1 MAEVK
6 ILIIEDDPV
15 FADEVKMM
23 VEELGYALPE
33 TVNSLRAALDAIDQA
48 IPDLMLISTNLK
60 CFSTKIDDIYAIK
73 NLNIPFIFLA
83 NTSDQEIYDQAKLF
97 RPHGF
102 MLRPFHPL
110 ALQSTIETALFY
122 GCQVNI
128 NSEVL
133 QAWKEDLILNESLFV
148 KNNNKLFK
156 VNVRDILVIEADGN
170 YSILNTVQRK
180 YAIKTS
186 LRQLKLK
193 LSARL
198 FVQIHRNYIVQI
210 PHIENIDMTAGE
222 VHVNNKNYPLGGK
235 FKHQFINQ
243 LKQL

>member
-23 VEELGYALPE
+23 LTALGYGLPK
-33 TVNSLRAALDAIDQA
+33 TVNNFQAAFDAIDQGM
-48 IPDLMLISTNLK
+48 PHLLLISTNLK
-60 CFSTKIDDIYAIK
+60 CFSTGVDDIYAIK
-73 NLNIPFIFLA
+73 KLNIPFVFLA
-83 NTSDQEIYDQAKLF
+83 NTSDQDIYDQARLF
-97 RPHGF
+97 RPFGF
-102 MLRPFHPL
+102 ILKPFHPL

-122 GCQVNI
+122 GCQVNL

-156 VNVRDILVIEADGN
+156 VHVRDILVIEADGN

-186 LRQLKLK
+186 LRQLKFK